1 MIINH
6 SISKLGSFASARYL
20 GFGMHTLRGFLVAG
34 ALGKEAFGLYS
45 VVINAAAIR
54 YVWFR
59 VRESVSMRLAT
70 LGEQD
75 DRYSKLCNAAFWFSV
90 SIVVFLSMLSLGL
103 MMLEKVLDLRSWSV
117 QLALLACLRWAR
129 KY

>member
-45 VVINAAAIR
+45 VVIILQQQFAM
-54 YVWFR
+54 FGLG

-70 LGEQD
+70 LGSRMID
-75 DRYSKLCNAAFWFSV
+75 IPSCAMR
-90 SIVVFLSMLSLGL
+90 
-103 MMLEKVLDLRSWSV
+103 RSGF
-117 QLALLACLRWAR
+117 Q
-129 KY
+129 YP